1 MRAISQQGRA
11 WLSSARR
18 AQATPRRAED
28 SAPYHLGFRL
38 PTLNPQ
44 PSTAFTLIE
53 LLVVIAIIA
62 ILAALLLPALS
73 NSKEAAKRIQC
84 ASNQRQLGLATQMYW
99 DDHDGQ
105 TFPYKVGVTNGGVVY
120 WFGWLED
127 GAEGERA
134 FDPKQGPLYEYVN
147 GLGIEICPSLNYASS
162 HFKLKAK
169 GAAYG
174 YGYNI
179 SLSPFATNCVNAQTL
194 RDTSRIALF
203 ADAAQINDFQ
213 WPAAPDNPMLEE
225 WYYVDGDG
233 GVLSYPNYPNGHF
246 RHQQRANVVFLDG
259 HVERERPVSG
269 SIDLRLPREWV
280 GRLRPEILKLEW
292 P

>member
-1 MRAISQQGRA
+1 MKAKPPQSSTRRSHGAVFAHTSQWRSDNGR
-11 WLSSARR
+11 
-18 AQATPRRAED
+18 PR
-28 SAPYHLGFRL
+28 LC
-38 PTLNPQ
+38 TN
-44 PSTAFTLIE
+44 AFTLVE

-73 NSKEAAKRIQC
+73 NGKEAARRIQC
-84 ASNQRQLGLATQMYW
+84 TSHQRQLGLATQMYW

-105 TFPYKVGVTNGGVVY
+105 TFPYKLFATNSGFVY

-134 FDPKQGPLYEYVN
+134 FDARQGPLYEYVN
-147 GLGIEICPSLNYASS
+147 GLGVEICPSLNYASG
-162 HFKLKAK
+162 HFKLKAR

-179 SLSPFATNCVNAQTL
+179 YLSPSATNTVSVHTL
-194 RDTSRIALF
+194 RDTTRIALF

-225 WYYVDGDG
+225 WYYVDGG
-233 GVLSYPNYPNGHF
+233 GGLLSYPDYPNGHF
-246 RHQQRANVVFLDG
+246 RHQQRANVVFVDG
-259 HVERERPVSG
+259 HVEREKPVLG
-269 SIDLRLPREWV
+269 SIDARLPGEWV
-280 GRLRPEILKLEW
+280 GRLRPEILKLD
-292 P
+292 